1 MGHSAAIANTVM
13 YDSAL
18 DPSFRDLA
26 EALDD
31 FERAPYQNAS
41 SILERFVALLGT
53 EPLAGFLRSALPTVD
68 YEAWLARTM
77 ASRGG
82 MVGSGALN
90 WPADRAQRVAL
101 QAAFIIDIAQS
112 NKLFEL
118 SINYFYS
125 GDNSISSHYYRF
137 GEVLLRPFL
146 RDLERLT
153 ENRVVPPILFDM
165 MGALPSSGDAILD
178 ELIRDAT
185 ARFKDP
191 APATRKEGLE
201 RLWDAWERLKSL
213 EVGGNKRVSV
223 KVLLDSAAT
232 GQFRS
237 VLEAE
242 ATALTAVGNSFQIRH
257 FEAGKHAIDEATHVD
272 YLFHRLFALIHL
284 LLYAR
289 AS

>member
-1 MGHSAAIANTVM
+1 M

-31 FERAPYQNAS
+31 FERAPHQNAPNV
-41 SILERFVALLGT
+41 LERFVAVLSS

-68 YEAWLARTM
+68 YEAWLAKTM

-82 MVGSGALN
+82 MVGSGALI
-90 WPADRAQRVAL
+90 WPSDRAQRVAL
-101 QAAFIIDIAQS
+101 QAVFISDIAQS

-118 SINYFYS
+118 SLHYFYS

-137 GEVLLRPFL
+137 AEIVLRPFL

-153 ENRVVPPILFDM
+153 ENRIVPPILFDM
-165 MGALPSSGDAILD
+165 MGALPSSGDATLD
-178 ELIRDAT
+178 ELIRGAI
-185 ARFKDP
+185 AKFKDP

-213 EVGGNKRVSV
+213 EVEGNKRVSV
-223 KVLLDSAAT
+223 KALLDRAAN

-237 VLEAE
+237 LLEAE
-242 ATALTAVGNSFQIRH
+242 ATALTATGNAFQIRH
-257 FEAGKHAIDEATHVD
+257 FEAGKAAIEQAAHVD